1 MHVKTDC
8 VDLAR
13 TCFSSQYGCLPS
25 LACITI
31 IAIVFIVVFLEVN
44 IARIVTRLL
53 NPHLLFGS
61 HIEKSPVSGLK
72 V

>member
-8 VDLAR
+8 ADLAQTR
-13 TCFSSQYGCLPS
+13 FSSQYDCLPS
-25 LACITI
+25 LACSV
-31 IAIVFIVVFLEVN
+31 IAIVFTVVVILEVN

-53 NPHLLFGS
+53 NSNLLFSS
-61 HIEKSPVSGLK
+61 HIEKSPVSGPK